1 MLDVSGNKITRIEG
15 LQGLNQLEEFWA
27 NDNLIDTF
35 QGLEEHLGPKNCPK
49 LETIYLE
56 GNPVQ
61 KTEGAAYRRKIIL
74 NCPQISQ
81 IDAT

>member
-1 MLDVSGNKITRIEG
+1 MSGNKITRIEG

-27 NDNLIDTF
+27 NDNQIDTF
-35 QGLEEHLGPKNCPK
+35 QGMEEQLGVKNCPK
-49 LETIYLE
+49 LETVYLE

-61 KTEGAAYRRKIIL
+61 RSEGAAYRRKIIL
-74 NCPQISQ
+74 TLPQISQ